1 MWRQCN
7 NYLSEKAVFTINSFP
22 PLSGVVQENENE
34 KKDFN
39 LLLPLQRDVSIS
51 ARLVY
56 ISMHSLNISETK
68 KSKNIQKFEN

>member
-22 PLSGVVQENENE
+22 PLSGVVQENE

>member
-1 MWRQCN
+1 
-7 NYLSEKAVFTINSFP
+7 
-22 PLSGVVQENENE
+22 VQENENE

-68 KSKNIQKFEN
+68 KSKNIKKFEN